1 MKCQYL
7 FIYKLN
13 TAYVEFHDQG
23 TGFPPYF
30 DNDPYIHTYIWEAN
44 NSRASNYGWHTW
56 TEWLQIWSVQ
66 QKTVLLGIFHKATT
80 QNLSICR
87 STPFALW
94 CQLLHGEKFSS
105 FLSCCASYFLSSC
118 LWNRQVWNS
127 WLMDWCTFL
136 SMCNRILV
144 NFMAYVDFGACDCLV
159 WCVWHTCHSIKGLLL
174 ALRISFVLSSSA
186 NPPHIDLTLPLIYDQ
201 RLITSTSIT
210 ARGNI
215 INIDWFDGLWLLPL
229 YLRRCQYPQH
239 TVVANFTSWEYL
251 VENSWA
257 WQDVCWYL

>member
-1 MKCQYL
+1 MWSFMTKGQ
-7 FIYKLN
+7 
-13 TAYVEFHDQG
+13 VFHHILIM
-23 TGFPPYF
+23 T
-30 DNDPYIHTYIWEAN
+30 HTYIWEAN

-56 TEWLQIWSVQ
+56 TERLQIWSVK
-66 QKTVLLGIFHKATT
+66 QKIVLLGIFHKATT

-94 CQLLHGEKFSS
+94 CQLLHGEKSSS

-136 SMCNRILV
+136 STCNRILV

-201 RLITSTSIT
+201 RLSHHSLHPPQ
-210 ARGNI
+210 
-215 INIDWFDGLWLLPL
+215 LWP
-229 YLRRCQYPQH
+229 
-239 TVVANFTSWEYL
+239 E
-251 VENSWA
+251 EI
-257 WQDVCWYL
+257 